1 MVCGK
6 CLRWTKKKNKWIF
19 AHITHLFNHT
29 FARTL
34 VLLDFVEKIDYIL
47 DHESHFEFVVQCR
60 WLFERVECWWNR
72 RELSILVRQAPKW
85 FWRQSID
92 GRYTTGER
100 LAIGPQQSSKTLF
113 GRVYFSWYYDEYK
126 RENRTE
132 YEVNILS
139 LGDDMAEFIGHFF
152 ICCYTHCACVVVCTR
167 VNSIQMGYEFINYI
181 HCVNIGIFL

>member
-1 MVCGK
+1 MAVTQLANDWRSDLNK
-6 CLRWTKKKNKWIF
+6 VRKHCLVGYIF
-19 AHITHLFNHT
+19 PGITTNT
-29 FARTL
+29 
-34 VLLDFVEKIDYIL
+34 
-47 DHESHFEFVVQCR
+47 
-60 WLFERVECWWNR
+60 
-72 RELSILVRQAPKW
+72 
-85 FWRQSID
+85 
-92 GRYTTGER
+92 
-100 LAIGPQQSSKTLF
+100 
-113 GRVYFSWYYDEYK
+113 